1 LDDGM
6 LKRIE
11 QLTGLRHERDD
22 LITAFNFSRPELS
35 PCLGRIADRND
46 PRYAEALKI
55 IQAGREKLAHD
66 PRPDMAGFRLS
77 DPDEV
82 NRQCKYDA
90 LRKAENEARAAILRN
105 EKKRTNTG
113 Y

>member
-1 LDDGM
+1 
-6 LKRIE
+6 
-11 QLTGLRHERDD
+11 
-22 LITAFNFSRPELS
+22 
-35 PCLGRIADRND
+35 
-46 PRYAEALKI
+46 
-55 IQAGREKLAHD
+55 
-66 PRPDMAGFRLS
+66 MAGFRLS

-90 LRKAENEARAAILRN
+90 LRKAETEARAAILRN